1 MSAGANIPIGYL
13 PMGSTNDLAV
23 TLGIPTKLNEAAE
36 LIASGHTNGYDVS
49 DYNRHQFSYVACFG
63 PGIKISYSTPQ
74 KMKNLLGY
82 SAYMINGFFLHLI
95 PALADVKPRHIKIEY
110 DGNVLED
117 DFYFGSFSNS
127 TSVAGLFKFDK
138 DDVKLDDGQ
147 FELLLVR
154 KLSNPL
160 AAFNMLHRIMKRD
173 FDGDSLIYIKAS
185 EVKLTFEKP
194 EIWTLDGECGGEA
207 TQVNLKVLH
216 RAVNIFSPENPMFS
230 HRESKEEATV

>member
-1 MSAGANIPIGYL
+1 
-13 PMGSTNDLAV
+13 
-23 TLGIPTKLNEAAE
+23 
-36 LIASGHTNGYDVS
+36 
-49 DYNRHQFSYVACFG
+49 
-63 PGIKISYSTPQ
+63 
-74 KMKNLLGY
+74 MKNLLGY

-117 DFYFGSFSNS
+117 DFYFGSFSIS

-138 DDVKLDDGQ
+138 DDVKLDNGQ

-154 KLSNPL
+154 KLYNPL

-216 RAVNIFSPENPMFS
+216 RAVNIFSPGNPMFS